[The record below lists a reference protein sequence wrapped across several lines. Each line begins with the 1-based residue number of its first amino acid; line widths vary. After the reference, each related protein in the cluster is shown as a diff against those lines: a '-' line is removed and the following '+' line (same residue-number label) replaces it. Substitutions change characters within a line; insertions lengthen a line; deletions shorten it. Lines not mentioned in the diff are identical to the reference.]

1 MSEESLI
8 TSTNEHMLL
17 YSKSAVFIAILTL
30 VVMLVYNTYSSNVFV
45 LGKPSIGT
53 HIECDIDNAFL
64 ETITCC
70 WFEDFGD
77 YISYVCQTCTEDGAN
92 CGPLVPTDTRDRQDT
107 PPKQTIPPTIGDN
120 VLQQEDTP
128 PKQTIPPTIGDNVL
142 QQEDGVL
149 ETQPADEGTVSPLK
163 QSERGNLPESKSL
176 EPLST
181 DEGIVQ
187 EPSAN
192 EINQS
197 ATVE

>member
-1 MSEESLI
+1 
-8 TSTNEHMLL
+8 MLL
-17 YSKSAVFIAILTL
+17 YSKPAVFIAIVTL
-30 VVMLVYNTYSSNVFV
+30 VVMLVYSTYSSNVFV
-45 LGKPSIGT
+45 LGKPISGG

-77 YISYVCQTCTEDGAN
+77 YYAYVCQTCTEDGAN
-92 CGPLVPTDTRDRQDT
+92 CGPLVPTDTRDRQETPPKQSIPPTIGDNVLQQEDA

-120 VLQQEDTP
+120 VLQQEDAP

-149 ETQPADEGTVSPLK
+149 ETQPADEGI
-163 QSERGNLPESKSL
+163 G
-176 EPLST
+176 
-181 DEGIVQ
+181 Q

>member
-17 YSKSAVFIAILTL
+17 YSKPAVFIAIVTL
-30 VVMLVYNTYSSNVFV
+30 VVMLVYSTYSSNVFV
-45 LGKPSIGT
+45 LGKPISGG

-77 YISYVCQTCTEDGAN
+77 YYAYVCQTCTEDGAN
-92 CGPLVPTDTRDRQDT
+92 CGPLVPTDTRDRQET

-120 VLQQEDTP
+120 VLQQEDAP

-149 ETQPADEGTVSPLK
+149 ETQPADEG
-163 QSERGNLPESKSL
+163 
-176 EPLST
+176 
-181 DEGIVQ
+181 IVQ

>member
-8 TSTNEHMLL
+8 TSTNEHILL
-17 YSKSAVFIAILTL
+17 YKSADFIAILTL
-30 VVMLVYNTYSSNVFV
+30 VVMLLYSTYSSNTFV
-45 LGKPSIGT
+45 QGKPSIGT
-53 HIECDIDNAFL
+53 HIECDIDSEFF
-64 ETITCC
+64 ETISCC
-70 WFEDFGD
+70 WFEDFGN
-77 YISYVCQTCTEDGAN
+77 YIEYVCQICTEDGAN
-92 CGPLVPTDTRDRQDT
+92 CGPLVPTDPRDRQET

-120 VLQQEDTP
+120 VLQQEA
-128 PKQTIPPTIGDNVL
+128 
-142 QQEDGVL
+142 GVL

>member
-8 TSTNEHMLL
+8 TSTNEHILL
-17 YSKSAVFIAILTL
+17 YNKSAVFIAILTL
-30 VVMLVYNTYSSNVFV
+30 VTMLVYSTYSSNVFV

-53 HIECDIDNAFL
+53 HIDCNIDNEFL

-77 YISYVCQTCTEDGAN
+77 YIGYVCQTCTEDGAN

-107 PPKQTIPPTIGDN
+107 PPKH
-120 VLQQEDTP
+120 
-128 PKQTIPPTIGDNVL
+128 TIPPTIGDNVL

-149 ETQPADEGTVSPLK
+149 ETQPADQGTVSPLK
-163 QSERGNLPESKSL
+163 QSERENLPELKSL
-176 EPLST
+176 EPLPT
-181 DEGIVQ
+181 DEDIVQ
-187 EPSAN
+187 EPSSAN

-197 ATVE
+197 AAVE

>member
-17 YSKSAVFIAILTL
+17 YSKSAVFIAILTS
-30 VVMLVYNTYSSNVFV
+30 VVMLVYSTYSSNVFV
-45 LGKPSIGT
+45 LGKPISGG
-53 HIECDIDNAFL
+53 HIDCDIDNAFL

-77 YISYVCQTCTEDGAN
+77 YYAYVCQTCTEDGAN
-92 CGPLVPTDTRDRQDT
+92 CGPLVPTDIRDRQDT
-107 PPKQTIPPTIGDN
+107 PPKHTIPPTIGDN
-120 VLQQEDTP
+120 VM
-128 PKQTIPPTIGDNVL
+128 

-149 ETQPADEGTVSPLK
+149 ETQPADEGTASPLIK
-163 QSERGNLPESKSL
+163 SESKNLPESKSL

-187 EPSAN
+187 EPSSN

-197 ATVE
+197 ATLE

>member
-1 MSEESLI
+1 VSEESLI
-8 TSTNEHMLL
+8 TSTSEHMLL
-17 YSKSAVFIAILTL
+17 FSKSAVFIAIVTL
-30 VVMLVYNTYSSNVFV
+30 VVMLVYSTYSSNVFV
-45 LGKPSIGT
+45 LGKPISGG

-77 YISYVCQTCTEDGAN
+77 YSAYVCQTCTEDGAN
-92 CGPLVPTDTRDRQDT
+92 CGPLVPTDTRDRQET
-107 PPKQTIPPTIGDN
+107 PSPKQTIPPTIGDN
-120 VLQQEDTP
+120 VLQQEDAP

-149 ETQPADEGTVSPLK
+149 ETQPADEG
-163 QSERGNLPESKSL
+163 
-176 EPLST
+176 
-181 DEGIVQ
+181 IVQ
-187 EPSAN
+187 QPSAN

>member
-1 MSEESLI
+1 VSEESLI

-17 YSKSAVFIAILTL
+17 YSKSVVFIAILTL
-30 VVMLVYNTYSSNVFV
+30 VVMLVYSTYSSNVFV
-45 LGKPSIGT
+45 LGKPISGG

-77 YISYVCQTCTEDGAN
+77 YYAYVCQTCTEDGAN
-92 CGPLVPTDTRDRQDT
+92 CGPLVPTDTRDRQ
-107 PPKQTIPPTIGDN
+107 
-120 VLQQEDTP
+120 DTP

-181 DEGIVQ
+181 DEGTVQ
-187 EPSAN
+187 EPSSAN

-197 ATVE
+197 TTVE